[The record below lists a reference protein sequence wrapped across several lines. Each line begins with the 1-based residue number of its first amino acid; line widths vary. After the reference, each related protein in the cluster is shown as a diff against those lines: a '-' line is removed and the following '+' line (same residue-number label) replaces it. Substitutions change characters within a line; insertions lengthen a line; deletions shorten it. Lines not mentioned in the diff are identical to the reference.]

1 MKTRTEL
8 YSLITTDINTNSN
21 GEITATKVRNI
32 LDETVDSYVHK
43 DDKDATGGVPGLTLF
58 KINFRNVANT
68 FTSFFTNSNTAART
82 YTFQNR
88 NGTIA
93 DDTDL
98 ALKANLASPTFTGTV
113 VLPSTTSID
122 TVSATEI
129 SYLDGVSSSIQN
141 QLNAKVNL
149 NTLITADN
157 GLRVF
162 YDAKGLI
169 LSSENC
175 NVQTVTSS
183 ATVTA
188 VSTNDLVNITAQAAG
203 LTLANPT
210 GTFYNGQIISFRI
223 KDNATPRTI
232 AYGTKFKAFG
242 SALPTTTVASKI
254 TLLSAMYNSVA
265 DTFETVNS
273 QEQ

>member
-21 GEITATKVRNI
+21 GEITAAKVRNI

-58 KINFRNVANT
+58 KINFKNVANT

-82 YTFQNR
+82 YTFQDR

-98 ALKANLASPTFTGTV
+98 AL
-113 VLPSTTSID
+113 
-122 TVSATEI
+122 
-129 SYLDGVSSSIQN
+129 
-141 QLNAKVNL
+141 KVNL

-157 GLRVF
+157 GLRIF

-223 KDNATPRTI
+223 KDNATAQTI
-232 AYGTKFKAFG
+232 AFG
-242 SALPTTTVASKI
+242 SKFKGYGRALPTTTTLSKYI
-254 TLLSAMYNSVA
+254 EISAMYNSVA
-265 DTFETVNS
+265 DTFSVVYIVEL
-273 QEQ
+273 

>member
-1 MKTRTEL
+1 MKTRSEL
-8 YSLITTDINTNSN
+8 NSLITTDINTNSN
-21 GEITATKVRNI
+21 GEITAAKVRNI
-32 LDETVDSYVHK
+32 LNETVDSYVHK

-58 KINFRNVANT
+58 KINFKNVANT

-149 NTLITADN
+149 NTLITAGT
-157 GLRVF
+157 GLRVT

-188 VSTNDLVNITAQAAG
+188 ISTNDLVEITAQAAG

-210 GTFYNGQIISFRI
+210 GTFYNGQILNYRI
-223 KDNATPRTI
+223 KDNATARAITF
-232 AYGTKFKAFG
+232 GSKFLGFG
-242 SALPTTTVASKI
+242 SALPTTTTISKW
-254 TLLSAMYNSVA
+254 LLISCQYNSA
-265 DTFETVNS
+265 TDKFETLNS
-273 QEQ
+273 LEQ

>member
-1 MKTRTEL
+1 MKTRAEL

-21 GEITATKVRNI
+21 GEITAAKVRNI

-82 YTFQNR
+82 YTFQDR

-98 ALKANLASPTFTGTV
+98 DLKVSYTGATTDLV
-113 VLPSTTSID
+113 MPLSTNIRLLNVTPSQILYID
-122 TVSATEI
+122 
-129 SYLDGVSSSIQN
+129 SSN
-141 QLNAKVNL
+141 N
-149 NTLITADN
+149 
-157 GLRVF
+157 
-162 YDAKGLI
+162 I
-169 LSSENC
+169 LSLSASTYPSLTELSYGKGVTSAVQTQLDSKLNIEP
-175 NVQTVTSS
+175 NVQTVVSS

-223 KDNATPRTI
+223 KDNATPQSI
-232 AYGTKFKAFG
+232 AYGAKFKAFG

-254 TLLSAMYNSVA
+254 TLLSAMYNSVD

>member
-1 MKTRTEL
+1 MKNKTEL
-8 YSLITTDINTNSN
+8 HTLITDNITTNSN
-21 GEITATKVRNI
+21 GDITAVKVREI
-32 LDETVDSYVHK
+32 LNETVDSYVHL

-98 ALKANLASPTFTGTV
+98 AIKVDGNTAIAAGTG
-113 VLPSTTSID
+113 
-122 TVSATEI
+122 
-129 SYLDGVSSSIQN
+129 Q
-141 QLNAKVNL
+141 
-149 NTLITADN
+149 
-157 GLRVF
+157 RVT

-188 VSTNDLVNITAQAAG
+188 VSTNDLVNITAQAVG

-210 GTFYNGQIISFRI
+210 GTFYNGQILNYRI
-223 KDNATPRTI
+223 EDN
-232 AYGTKFKAFG
+232 GTNRAITFGSKFKGFG
-242 SALPTTTVASKI
+242 SALPTTTTTGKKL
-254 TLLSAMYNSVA
+254 LLSCQYDSVV
-265 DTFETVNS
+265 DEFETLNAL
-273 QEQ
+273 EQ